1 MKSKRLRIFTF
12 VSLSIFLGILL
23 SGVVLITASNLIHN
37 KQHNQIQLVEQFTYS
52 NLGDNAK
59 LLSKQLRGAVE
70 LEFLTI
76 TDDSGNVL
84 YRYIEPEYNA
94 PLITPILKSLSIYTE
109 PASLITSNE
118 ELHIE
123 FHSSY
128 DQFLRPFTHLLY
140 FMFFAPGLIL
150 GINMLIK
157 VNNSAKTL
165 PGKDEGDHPAKDNK
179 LDKLT
184 GLPGGPEFIEHFE
197 SLIKE
202 KQGLHNGHFLLIR
215 ATQLQHLNFNLGYP
229 AGDRYIQLIGFAI
242 TAQLTKDT
250 NLQAFK
256 LNGFDFGLILPNY
269 SAEQSEQ
276 LISQITEQF
285 KESFLEENVS
295 SELSIATLF
304 YDETTDVTTLVAQA
318 NAQVDAEPEDTK
330 AV

>member
-12 VSLSIFLGILL
+12 VSLSIFLGTLL
-23 SGVVLITASNLIHN
+23 SGVVLITASNLIHS
-37 KQHNQIQLVEQFTYS
+37 KQHYQIQLVEQFTYS

-84 YRYIEPEYNA
+84 YRYIQPEYNP

-123 FHSSY
+123 FHSTY
-128 DQFLRPFTHLLY
+128 DEFLRLFTHLLY
-140 FMFFAPGLIL
+140 FMFFDPGFIL
-150 GINMLIK
+150 AFNILIK
-157 VNNSAKTL
+157 GNNSTKKL
-165 PGKDEGDHPAKDNK
+165 PPQEELAKDNK

-184 GLPGGPEFIEHFE
+184 GLPSGPEFIGHFE
-197 SLIKE
+197 SLIKDN
-202 KQGLHNGHFLLIR
+202 KSAQTGHFLLIR

-229 AGDRYIQLIGFAI
+229 AGDRYIQLIGMAI
-242 TAQLTKDT
+242 STQLTKDDD
-250 NLQAFK
+250 LEAFK

-276 LISQITEQF
+276 LMLQITEQF
-285 KESFLEENVS
+285 KGSFLEENVS
-295 SELSIATLF
+295 SELNTAILF
-304 YDETTDVTTLVAQA
+304 YDETTDATTLVAQA
-318 NAQVDAEPEDTK
+318 NAQVQTGQQK
-330 AV
+330 LLL

>member
-1 MKSKRLRIFTF
+1 MKPKRLRIFTF
-12 VSLSIFLGILL
+12 ILLSIFLGILL

-150 GINMLIK
+150 GINILIK
-157 VNNSAKTL
+157 GNNSTKLLIA
-165 PGKDEGDHPAKDNK
+165 PGNTAKDSK
-179 LDKLT
+179 FDKLT
-184 GLPGGPEFIEHFE
+184 GLSGGPEFIEHFE
-197 SLIKE
+197 NLTRE
-202 KQGLHNGHFLLIR
+202 KQGLHTGYFLLIR
-215 ATQLQHLNFNLGYP
+215 ATELQHLNFNLGYP
-229 AGDRYIQLIGFAI
+229 AGDRYIQLIGMAI
-242 TAQLTKDT
+242 NDQLTKGR
-250 NLQAFK
+250 NLKAFK
-256 LNGFDFGLILPNY
+256 LNGLDFGLILPNY
-269 SAEQSEQ
+269 SIEQSEQ
-276 LISQITEQF
+276 LILQITEQF
-285 KESFLEENVS
+285 EGAFLEENVS
-295 SELSIATLF
+295 SKLSITTLS
-304 YDETTDVTTLVAQA
+304 YDETTDANTLVEEA
-318 NAQVDAEPEDTK
+318 DAKVEAKSEESK
-330 AV
+330 AL